1 MYFNRH
7 YHRHQ
12 DGAHPETRALQRH
25 ETCKHETCKVE
36 LNIPK
41 AQPRSVLEASV
52 TLTGDLWSE
61 GDLEIDGHLCGNINC
76 QQLIVGKNA
85 TVTGVIVA
93 HEAVIRGKITGII
106 RAMRVLLQETAR
118 VESEIFY
125 QSLSVDEG
133 ARFEGIAR
141 PRPNPLAEDAELS
154 PMAELR
160 QSVAPAE
167 PPSAN
172 GAAAK
177 ASPTLAAPAA
187 NADTAR
193 QLAHASATGR

>member
-1 MYFNRH
+1 MYFNK
-7 YHRHQ
+7 HRDRQQ
-12 DGAHPETRALQRH
+12 DALRPQSRALQWDDN
-25 ETCKHETCKVE
+25 CKVE

-41 AQPRSVLEASV
+41 AQPRSLIEASV

-76 QQLIVGKNA
+76 RQLIVGKNA
-85 TVTGVIVA
+85 AVTGGIIA
-93 HEAVIRGKITGII
+93 QEAVIRGKITGII

-133 ARFEGIAR
+133 ARFEGVAR
-141 PRPNPLAEDAELS
+141 PRPNPFAEESALS

-167 PPSAN
+167 AACAN
-172 GAAAK
+172 GPGHDTPATPTAAVAN
-177 ASPTLAAPAA
+177 PEAP
-187 NADTAR
+187 R
-193 QLAHASATGR
+193 QLAHAGAASR

>member
-1 MYFNRH
+1 MYFNK
-7 YHRHQ
+7 HRDRQQ
-12 DGAHPETRALQRH
+12 DALRPQSRALQWDDN
-25 ETCKHETCKVE
+25 CKVE

-41 AQPRSVLEASV
+41 AQPRSLIEASV

-76 QQLIVGKNA
+76 RQLIVGKNA
-85 TVTGVIVA
+85 AVTGGIIA
-93 HEAVIRGKITGII
+93 QEAVIRGKITGII

-133 ARFEGIAR
+133 ARFEGVAR
-141 PRPNPLAEDAELS
+141 PRPNPFAEESALS

-160 QSVAPAE
+160 QSVTPAE
-167 PPSAN
+167 AACAN
-172 GAAAK
+172 GPALDTA
-177 ASPTLAAPAA
+177 PTLAAAAA
-187 NADTAR
+187 NPEAPR
-193 QLAHASATGR
+193 QLAHAGAASR

>member
-1 MYFNRH
+1 
-7 YHRHQ
+7 
-12 DGAHPETRALQRH
+12 L
-25 ETCKHETCKVE
+25 
-36 LNIPK
+36 
-41 AQPRSVLEASV
+41 LEASV

-85 TVTGVIVA
+85 AVTGVIVA
-93 HEAVIRGKITGII
+93 QEAVIRGRITGII

-133 ARFEGIAR
+133 ARFEGVAR
-141 PRPNPLAEDAELS
+141 PRPNPLAEEAALS

-167 PPSAN
+167 PPSAH
-172 GAAAK
+172 GAPAR
-177 ASPTLAAPAA
+177 ASPTLPGPSE
-187 NADTAR
+187 NADAAR
-193 QLAHASATGR
+193 RLAHASATSP